1 MACLEFSQL
10 NLAFGLLAALFGSV
24 LLIYGTALH
33 ATHQGQI
40 TSVKQ
45 VYDEIKSFF
54 GSPIFFILFGTFF
67 LYCALVLLNE
77 THSSFIFILAVLG
90 LAVVLFGT
98 GSHAVASGN
107 LSQPTSGTFS
117 VGIAGGAAALAAIF
131 GFGIVYLEAG
141 IQEFFKRTVDYGF
154 FELTTT
160 GTANQTL
167 DLDEQSVSASTA
179 DGRPLH
185 LWKQTGRMQIMVPRY
200 SGQGES
206 SIVLTIK
213 GPRIQ
218 ASSPPTTYTIN
229 WESVRP
235 LATAGNERIYV
246 ARQSMTTPLAPTAT
260 LLVDDVG
267 RPLPSITIPPPQ

>member
-1 MACLEFSQL
+1 
-10 NLAFGLLAALFGSV
+10 
-24 LLIYGTALH
+24 
-33 ATHQGQI
+33 
-40 TSVKQ
+40 
-45 VYDEIKSFF
+45 
-54 GSPIFFILFGTFF
+54 
-67 LYCALVLLNE
+67 
-77 THSSFIFILAVLG
+77 
-90 LAVVLFGT
+90 
-98 GSHAVASGN
+98 
-107 LSQPTSGTFS
+107 
-117 VGIAGGAAALAAIF
+117 
-131 GFGIVYLEAG
+131 
-141 IQEFFKRTVDYGF
+141 
-154 FELTTT
+154 LTTT